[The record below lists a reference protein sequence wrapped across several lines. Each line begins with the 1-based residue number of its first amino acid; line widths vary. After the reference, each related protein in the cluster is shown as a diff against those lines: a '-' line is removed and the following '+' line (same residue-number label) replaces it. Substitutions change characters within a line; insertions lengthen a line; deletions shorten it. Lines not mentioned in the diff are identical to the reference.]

1 MKTIKNSRF
10 GIAAAALV
18 WGLFSFQSANAA
30 VISTDLS
37 TVDVVPG
44 ISQFTTDGADMVG
57 MAVTVNFLGG
67 GSETVAWAATG
78 PASGA
83 ATGAFGTGWSI
94 SSSGDTFNTNAW
106 SADFGNLQVT
116 SFVMD
121 GTPGLTLFDRD
132 FDPLP
137 GTPGSADGR
146 DFATTLVQDALVAAT
161 YSNVVGIGA
170 TPPVGDIFHILTV
183 SFAEVENGTVSGLF
197 DFTQDTDNDIRIQIP
212 EPAMLPL
219 FGLGLAGIAIVARSR
234 RSA

>member
-1 MKTIKNSRF
+1 MKHLKQSRI
-10 GIAAAALV
+10 GMAAAALV
-18 WGLFSFQSANAA
+18 WGLFSLQTANSA

-37 TVDVVPG
+37 TEVMVPG
-44 ISQFTTDGADMVG
+44 ISQFTTDGADMAG
-57 MAVTVNFLGG
+57 MTVTVNFVG
-67 GSETVAWAATG
+67 GSETVQWAATG
-78 PASGA
+78 ASSGA
-83 ATGAFGTGWSI
+83 ATGASGWSI
-94 SSSGDTFNTNAW
+94 SADGDTFNTNAW

-116 SFVMD
+116 SFVLD
-121 GTPGLTLFDRD
+121 GTTGLTLFDRN

-146 DFATTLVQDALVAAT
+146 DFVSTLLNDDDVLAT

-183 SFAEVENGTVSGLF
+183 SFAEVENGTISGVF

-219 FGLGLAGIAIVARSR
+219 FGLGLASIAIISR
-234 RSA
+234 KRSAA

>member
-1 MKTIKNSRF
+1 MKHIGKGRI

-30 VISTDLS
+30 VIVTDLS
-37 TVDVVPG
+37 TVNMVPG

-57 MAVTVNFLGG
+57 MSVTVNFLGG
-67 GSETVAWAATG
+67 GSETAIWGATG
-78 PASGA
+78 AQSGA
-83 ATGAFGTGWSI
+83 AVGTGWSI
-94 SSSGDTFNTNAW
+94 SETGDTFNTNAW

-116 SFVMD
+116 SFVLD
-121 GTPGLTLFDRD
+121 ATTGLTLFDKD

-146 DFATTLVQDALVAAT
+146 DFATTLVQDALVQAT

-170 TPPVGDIFHILTV
+170 TPPVGDIFHMLTV

-212 EPAMLPL
+212 EPAMLPI
-219 FGLGLAGIAIVARSR
+219 FGLGLAGLAIVARR